1 MEESIDTQ
9 LIEALAGIDFDR
21 RYYAYYDAHSDRMRR
36 NWARFRRQDFEAALA
51 TTSLDFKYFTKGSFF
66 SHEQRHEHCTI
77 VLNIAF
83 SLSTVELILHVE
95 TERGHAGDPFP
106 ALANDV
112 GQRRDPNFS
121 HTPPYPRLPFSN
133 REELL
138 EAVQFGISLFLDSQ
152 RAILSSGIC
161 RAGS

>member
-1 MEESIDTQ
+1 MEDSIATQ
-9 LIEALAGIDFDR
+9 LIDVLAGIEFDR
-21 RYYAYYDAHSDRMRR
+21 RYYAYYDARRDRMRR
-36 NWARFRRQDFEAALA
+36 SWVGVRRQDFEAALA
-51 TTSLDFKYFTKGSFF
+51 TTSLDFKYFKKGSFF
-66 SHEQRHEHCTI
+66 SHEQRHKRCTI

-83 SLSTVELILHVE
+83 SSSNVELILHVK

-106 ALANDV
+106 GLANDV

-138 EAVQFGISLFLDSQ
+138 
-152 RAILSSGIC
+152 
-161 RAGS
+161 

>member
-1 MEESIDTQ
+1 MEESIATQ
-9 LIEALAGIDFDR
+9 LIEALAGIEFDG

-36 NWARFRRQDFEAALA
+36 NWAGVRRPDFEAALA
-51 TTSLDFKYFTKGSFF
+51 TTSLDFKYVKKGNFF
-66 SHEQRHEHCTI
+66 SHEQRHERCTI
-77 VLNIAF
+77 TLNIAF
-83 SLSTVELILHVE
+83 SSSNVELILLVK

-106 ALANDV
+106 VLANEV

-138 EAVQFGISLFLDSQ
+138 EAVQFGVSLFLDSK
-152 RAILSSGIC
+152 RAILSSRIC
-161 RAGS
+161 RDGD